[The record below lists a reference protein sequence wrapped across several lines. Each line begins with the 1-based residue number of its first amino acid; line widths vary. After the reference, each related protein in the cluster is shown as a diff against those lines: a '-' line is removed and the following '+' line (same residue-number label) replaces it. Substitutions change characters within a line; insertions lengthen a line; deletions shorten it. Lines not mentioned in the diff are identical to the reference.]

1 MALYLVMSYNSGA
14 NTISLDLEIKIYY
27 NFLEHFFTGLCQQDQ
42 QEIHG
47 LGDRL
52 PFRQLGPVSYPNAVN
67 DKTEKK
73 SGTGLQSNNSPLG
86 SRSNGMHTGPKHLD
100 EPELLTSS
108 QDIEVVLG
116 DTTVLPCKVAHLGIH
131 VLVCKGRSKI

>member
-42 QEIHG
+42 QEIDG

-73 SGTGLQSNNSPLG
+73 SGTGSFINYVDSLWGRG
-86 SRSNGMHTGPKHLD
+86 SQPNYHFIT
-100 EPELLTSS
+100 
-108 QDIEVVLG
+108 
-116 DTTVLPCKVAHLGIH
+116 
-131 VLVCKGRSKI
+131 